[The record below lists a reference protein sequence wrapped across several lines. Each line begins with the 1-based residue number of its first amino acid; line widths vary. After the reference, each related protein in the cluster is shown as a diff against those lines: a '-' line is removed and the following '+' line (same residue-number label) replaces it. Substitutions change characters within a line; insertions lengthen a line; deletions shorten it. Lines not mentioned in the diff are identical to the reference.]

1 MLMSMDKADVILI
14 SWNIVCIKLPDGG
27 YGEIF
32 IGYSVGDA
40 LGRVSTVIQE
50 FDKETGKGRTR
61 SGSTYTVIGEPGIP
75 HDDALYV
82 LESQIGKARVAKEL
96 FSDESTGAVTFKY
109 PLTIQEKPN
118 ISDE

>member
-1 MLMSMDKADVILI
+1 M
-14 SWNIVCIKLPDGG
+14 

-32 IGYSVGDA
+32 VGYSVGDG

-50 FDKETGKGRTR
+50 FDKETGIERTR

-82 LESQIGKARVAKEL
+82 LESQIGISRVAKEL
-96 FSDESTGAVTFKY
+96 FSDESTGALTFKY
-109 PLTIQEKPN
+109 PIAIHSKMGRHN
-118 ISDE
+118 N